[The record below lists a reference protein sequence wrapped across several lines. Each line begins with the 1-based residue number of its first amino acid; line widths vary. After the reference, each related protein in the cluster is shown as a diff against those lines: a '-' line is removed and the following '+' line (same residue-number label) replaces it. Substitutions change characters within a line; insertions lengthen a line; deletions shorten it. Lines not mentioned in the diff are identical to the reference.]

1 MASLNAIIHKSL
13 LLKLLIIVGLLLLLS
28 IAVWGFFNFRYMQ
41 KKMVDNITAGAQRL
55 SNTIRLGTHYAMMIN
70 SRDDIKQI
78 ITNISKQHDIV
89 NIRIYNKQGEIKY
102 SNQDAEIDTV
112 TNIKDEACFICHRSD
127 PPVHQVELAETVRT
141 FRSDSGY
148 RLMGIISPVYNE
160 PGCSTDA
167 CHVHRPDKKVLGAI
181 DLVVSLEE
189 ADLEMARYERN
200 LVALAVFIFLATSAM
215 IFFFIY
221 RFVKYPIKKLI
232 DGTRLIEKGIYSS
245 QVQINQADEMG
256 QLAKAINQMGTAIGS
271 KQRELNKQRDQFQS
285 LFEMVPCVI
294 TVQDRDYRL
303 IGYNREFA
311 DKFAPKPGDYCYCAY
326 KGRVEKCV
334 DCPVEATFADGLS
347 HYSEETGVDKDGSV
361 KHWIVRTSPIRNET
375 GEIVAAMEMNL
386 DITERKQLEEK
397 LELSEKKYHAIFNN
411 IPNPVFVLEIRSL
424 EILDCNKSVQAVYG
438 LERNRLIGT
447 CFIDLFEPDERPT
460 MAFRM
465 ATTAVL
471 NQVRHVGA
479 DQRLIYV
486 DIRISPSEYTG
497 QRVLLVTIS
506 DVTKRLEA
514 EQQLIQASKMA
525 TLGEMATGVAHELN
539 QPLSVI
545 KTASNFFMRKLKKK
559 EPIRDEILL
568 TMSEEIDSHVERAT
582 KIINHMRQFGRKS
595 DPNLEPVHLNEV
607 LERAFEIF
615 SQQLKVRGIEVEWQ
629 TEPDLPRI
637 MGDPSRLEQVII
649 NLLINARDAIEE
661 RTDQALP
668 DKSIP
673 RMISLVTNSDAKTVT
688 LSVCD
693 TGVGVPEPIR
703 GKIFEPFFTT
713 KKVGKGTGL
722 GLSISYSIVKECG
735 GKIHVS
741 ENPGGGACFNLHFP
755 QAKEPS

>member
-1 MASLNAIIHKSL
+1 MSQPNAIIRRSL
-13 LLKLLIIVGLLLLLS
+13 LLKLLISVGLLLLLS
-28 IAVWGFFNFRYMQ
+28 LAVWGFFNFRYM
-41 KKMVDNITAGAQRL
+41 KNKMLGNITAGTQRL
-55 SNTIRLGTHYAMMIN
+55 SNTIRLGTHYAMMLN

-78 ITNISKQHDIV
+78 IKNISKQHDIV
-89 NIRIYNKQGEIKY
+89 NIRIYNKQGEIKF
-102 SNQDAEIDTV
+102 SNHDAEIDEV
-112 TNIKDEACFICHRSD
+112 TNIKNEACYICHRSD
-127 PPVHQVELAETVRT
+127 PPVSQVSLDETVRT
-141 FRSDSGY
+141 FASDDGY
-148 RLMGIISPVYNE
+148 RLMGVISPVYNE
-160 PGCSTDA
+160 AGCATDT
-167 CHVHRPDKKVLGAI
+167 CHVHPPDKKVLGAI
-181 DLVVSLEE
+181 DLVVSLKA
-189 ADLEMARYERN
+189 ADLELARYERN
-200 LVALAVFIFLATSAM
+200 LVLLAIFIFLATSAM
-215 IFFFIY
+215 IYFFIY

-232 DGTRLIEKGIYSS
+232 EGTHRIEKGEYLAP
-245 QVQINQADEMG
+245 VQIEQADEMG
-256 QLAKAINQMGTAIGS
+256 QLAKAIRQMGRAIDS
-271 KQRELNKQRDQFQS
+271 KQSELNDQRDQFQN
-285 LFEMVPCVI
+285 LFEMVPCII

-311 DKFAPKPGDYCYCAY
+311 DNFAPEPGDYCYCAY
-326 KGRVEKCV
+326 KGRTEKCV

-361 KHWIVRTSPIRNET
+361 KHWIVRTSPIRDEN

-386 DITERKQLEEK
+386 DISERKQLEEK

-424 EILDCNKSVQAVYG
+424 EILDCNDSVKAVYG
-438 LERNRLIGT
+438 FERSELIGES
-447 CFIDLFEPDERPT
+447 FLNLFEPDEKEA

-465 ATTAVL
+465 ATKTVL

-479 DQRLIYV
+479 GDRRIYV
-486 DIRISPSEYTG
+486 DIRISPSETTG
-497 QRVLLVTIS
+497 HRVLLVTIS

-545 KTASNFFMRKLKKK
+545 KTASNFFMRKLRKK
-559 EPIRDEILL
+559 EPIRDEILM
-568 TMSEEIDSHVERAT
+568 TMSGEIDSHVERAT

-595 DPNLEPVHLNEV
+595 DPNLEPVLLNEV

-615 SQQLKVRGIEVEWQ
+615 SQQLKVRGIDVQWR
-629 TEPDLPRI
+629 TDPNLPRM
-637 MGDPSRLEQVII
+637 MGNPSRLEQVII

-661 RTDQALP
+661 RPVRSQDDAA
-668 DKSIP
+668 P
-673 RMISLVTNSDAKTVT
+673 RRITLATASAAETVT

-693 TGVGVPEPIR
+693 TGVGVPEPMR

-722 GLSISYSIVKECG
+722 GLSISYGIVKECG
-735 GKIHVS
+735 GTIDVTD
-741 ENPGGGACFNLHFP
+741 NPGGGACFNLIFP
-755 QAKEPS
+755 LAKELS

>member
-1 MASLNAIIHKSL
+1 MSSLRALIKKSL
-13 LLKLLIIVGLLLLLS
+13 SIKLLVSVGLLLLLS

-41 KKMVDNITAGAQRL
+41 KKMVDNITAGTQRL
-55 SNTIRLGTHYAMMIN
+55 SNTIRLGTHYAMMLN

-89 NIRIYNKQGEIKY
+89 NIRIYNKEGEIKF
-102 SNQDAEIDTV
+102 SNHDKEIDTV
-112 TNIKDEACFICHRSD
+112 TNIKDEACYICHRSD
-127 PPVHQVELAETVRT
+127 PPVHQVTLAETVRT
-141 FRSDSGY
+141 FRSGRGY
-148 RLMGIISPVYNE
+148 RLMGVISPVYNE
-160 PGCSTDA
+160 PGCATDP
-167 CHVHRPDKKVLGAI
+167 CHVHPPDKKVLGAI

-189 ADLEMARYERN
+189 ADRELGRYERN
-200 LVALAVFIFLATSAM
+200 LVALAAFIFLATSAM
-215 IFFFIY
+215 IFLFIY

-232 DGTRLIEKGIYSS
+232 DGTRRIERGDYSAPME
-245 QVQINQADEMG
+245 VDQADEMG
-256 QLAKAINQMGTAIGS
+256 QLAKAIQQMGTSIES
-271 KQRELNKQRDQFQS
+271 KQSELNKQRDQFQN
-285 LFEMVPCVI
+285 LFEMVPCII

-303 IGYNREFA
+303 VSYNREFA
-311 DKFAPKPGDYCYCAY
+311 DKFAPQPGDYCYCAY
-326 KGRVEKCV
+326 KGRTEKCV
-334 DCPVEATFADGLS
+334 DCPVEATFVDGQS
-347 HYSEETGVDKDGSV
+347 HYSEETGVDKDGSI
-361 KHWIVRTSPIRNET
+361 KHWIVRTTPIRNET

-386 DITERKQLEEK
+386 DISERKQLEEK
-397 LELSEKKYHAIFNN
+397 LELSEKKYHDIFNN
-411 IPNPVFVLEIRSL
+411 IPNPVFVLEVRSL
-424 EILDCNKSVQAVYG
+424 EILDCNKSVQAVYA
-438 LERNRLIGT
+438 LERDHLIGT
-447 CFIDLFEPDERPT
+447 CFLNLFEPDERET

-471 NQVRHVGA
+471 NQVRHVDANG
-479 DQRLIYV
+479 RLRYV

-559 EPIRDEILL
+559 EPIRDEILM

-595 DPNLEPVHLNEV
+595 DPNLEPVLLNEV
-607 LERAFEIF
+607 LERAFQIF
-615 SQQLKVRGIEVEWQ
+615 SQQLKVRGIEVEWR
-629 TEPDLPRI
+629 TDPNLPRI
-637 MGDPSRLEQVII
+637 MGNPGRLEQVII

-661 RTDQALP
+661 RLEHTPAASMLH
-668 DKSIP
+668 KIT
-673 RMISLVTNSDAKTVT
+673 LVTTSDANRVT

-693 TGVGVPEPIR
+693 TGIGIPEPIR
-703 GKIFEPFFTT
+703 RKVFEPFFTT

-735 GKIHVS
+735 GKINVT
-741 ENPGGGACFNLHFP
+741 ENPGGGSCFNLHFP
-755 QAKEPS
+755 LVKEPS

>member
-1 MASLNAIIHKSL
+1 MPEMKAIIHKSL
-13 LLKLLIIVGLLLLLS
+13 LLKLLVSVGLLLLLS
-28 IAVWGFFNFRYMQ
+28 LTVWGFFNYRYMQ
-41 KKMVDNITAGAQRL
+41 KKMVDNITAGTQRL
-55 SNTIRLGTHYAMMIN
+55 SNTIRLGTHYAMMLN

-89 NIRIYNKQGEIKY
+89 NIRIYNKQGEIKF

-112 TNIKDEACFICHRSD
+112 TNIKDEACYICHRSD
-127 PPVHQVELAETVRT
+127 PPIHQVTLAETVRT
-141 FRSDSGY
+141 FQTDSGF

-167 CHVHRPDKKVLGAI
+167 CHVHLPDKKVLGAI

-189 ADLEMARYERN
+189 ADRELARYERN

-232 DGTRLIEKGIYSS
+232 DGARLIENGDYAAIIE
-245 QVQINQADEMG
+245 VDQADEMG
-256 QLAKAINQMGTAIGS
+256 QLAKAIRQMGRSIDS
-271 KQRELNKQRDQFQS
+271 KQGELNKQRDQFQN

-311 DKFAPKPGDYCYCAY
+311 DKFAPKPGDFCYHAY
-326 KGRVEKCV
+326 KGRWEKCV
-334 DCPVEATFADGLS
+334 DCPVEATFADGQS
-347 HYSEETGVDKDGSV
+347 HYSEETGVDKDGSI
-361 KHWIVRTSPIRNET
+361 KHWIVRTSPIRDET
-375 GEIVAAMEMNL
+375 GRIVAAMEMNL
-386 DITERKQLEEK
+386 DISERKQLEEK

-411 IPNPVFVLEIRSL
+411 IPNPVFVLDFRSL
-424 EILDCNKSVQAVYG
+424 EILDCNKSVLAVYG
-438 LERNRLIGT
+438 LEREHLIGT
-447 CFIDLFEPDERPT
+447 CFLKLFEPDERET

-471 NQVRHVGA
+471 NQVRHVGT
-479 DQRLIYV
+479 DGRLHYV
-486 DIRISPSEYTG
+486 DIRISPSEYSG
-497 QRVLLVTIS
+497 QQVLLTTIS

-559 EPIRDEILL
+559 EPIREEILL

-595 DPNLEPVHLNEV
+595 DPNLEPILLSEV

-615 SQQLKVRGIEVEWQ
+615 SQQLKVRGIDVKWQ
-629 TEPDLPRI
+629 MDPNPPRV
-637 MGDPSRLEQVII
+637 MGNPSRLEQVII

-661 RTDQALP
+661 RSEQTP
-668 DKSIP
+668 DSSIP
-673 RMISLVTNSDAKTVT
+673 RQIALVTTSRAKRVT

-693 TGVGVPEPIR
+693 TGHGVPDPIR
-703 GKIFEPFFTT
+703 SKIFEPFFTT

-722 GLSISYSIVKECG
+722 GLSISYGIVKECG
-735 GKIHVS
+735 GKIDVT

-755 QAKEPS
+755 IVKDPS